1 MDPYEVAGG
10 DNGGDNGMAGYTH
23 NSSESPLHGN
33 DHINAAYASPAAPP
47 NNNSVPQLQANNFEM
62 QNMFY
67 NGVHHMQH
75 QNSTQ
80 SSAGSC
86 HLNQSGHPQQLQWD
100 QQHSHHQNQNSTM
113 AFVANNSAPFSS
125 IPRNLSPIPGANP
138 MIHQNV
144 PLGYNTQN
152 YAPNQSANHA
162 SRHPRAFPSY
172 SGHHPDIP
180 YDAFT
185 NVSQLPQ
192 NNGAFHSTEYHHGSA
207 YDSVTA

>member
-1 MDPYEVAGG
+1 
-10 DNGGDNGMAGYTH
+10 MAGYTH

-125 IPRNLSPIPGANP
+125 IPRNLSPIPDSSKCTIGVQYPKLCSEPKCEPCLQASSG
-138 MIHQNV
+138 V
-144 PLGYNTQN
+144 PLLFW
-152 YAPNQSANHA
+152 SS
-162 SRHPRAFPSY
+162 SRY
-172 SGHHPDIP
+172 SI
-180 YDAFT
+180 
-185 NVSQLPQ
+185 
-192 NNGAFHSTEYHHGSA
+192 
-207 YDSVTA
+207 